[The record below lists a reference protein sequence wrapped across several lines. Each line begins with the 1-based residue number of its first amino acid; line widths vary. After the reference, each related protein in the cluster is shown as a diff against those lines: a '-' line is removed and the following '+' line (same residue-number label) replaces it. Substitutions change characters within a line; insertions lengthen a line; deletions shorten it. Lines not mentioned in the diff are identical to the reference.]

1 MIQSIQLYFLNSSE
15 LQLGL
20 WMELWEELAKQSYM
34 LLPLFIYY
42 PSLVPNIRHFV
53 VVLQVR
59 LLALCIFILLLL
71 IFFLQDPQT
80 QRLMVFESESVGQ
93 SGLKCGS
100 TAVVLKQLE
109 GQE

>member
-20 WMELWEELAKQSYM
+20 WMELWEQLAKQSYM

-42 PSLVPNIRHFV
+42 PSLMPNIRHFV

-59 LLALCIFILLLL
+59 LLALCILTLLPLNY
-71 IFFLQDPQT
+71 ILQDPKT
-80 QRLMVFESESVGQ
+80 KDCWCLN
-93 SGLKCGS
+93 
-100 TAVVLKQLE
+100 QLE
-109 GQE
+109 SLA